1 MIIKEKIFDG
11 KELDII
17 KNHVLEI
24 EDKVKNLGE
33 SRYPGAGENA
43 LTGRFDIFN
52 FFNSDIG
59 PLLEKRIKPFLQK
72 YNFFMPLSIQC
83 WANTLRKDQG
93 IKLHQHSNG
102 ELQSFYCANVFICG
116 EQEIGTHYVKDA
128 DPEYDRN
135 LATKKVLKKFK
146 SVPGEIALF
155 DSSLFHYVK
164 PNPNNDVRISIAMDI
179 YQNTIFN
186 NSDRYYIMK

>member
-1 MIIKEKIFDG
+1 MVIREQLLNRKEVDEIKR
-11 KELDII
+11 
-17 KNHVLEI
+17 HVLAT
-24 EDKVKNLGE
+24 EDKVKRLGV

-59 PLLEKRIKPFLQK
+59 PLLEKRIKPFLDK
-72 YNFFMPLSIQC
+72 YNFFRPLSIQC

-93 IKLHQHSNG
+93 IKLHHHSNDW
-102 ELQSFYCANVFICG
+102 QQFYCANIFICG
-116 EQEIGTHYVKDA
+116 DQEIETYYVKDA
-128 DPEYDRN
+128 DPEHSRN
-135 LATKKVLKKFK
+135 LATKKVIKKFK

-155 DSSLFHYVK
+155 DCNLPHYVK
-164 PNPNNDVRISIAMDI
+164 SNPREDVRISIAMDI

-186 NSDRYYIMK
+186 NTDRYYVIK